1 VKTVEGGRSHVGL
14 FAEACFIWLE
24 RLPVAQE
31 VAHGGS
37 FTCFIRKTYRDTSNQ
52 NSRQEVLYKILR
64 DLLRIYPDNVSGAVA
79 STIDADSL
87 VTQQH

>member
-1 VKTVEGGRSHVGL
+1 MEGGRSHVGL

-37 FTCFIRKTYRDTSNQ
+37 FTCFIRKTYGKDARMIQDRRRFLGEASGSATHIWIDDQLKDSN
-52 NSRQEVLYKILR
+52 
-64 DLLRIYPDNVSGAVA
+64 A
-79 STIDADSL
+79 
-87 VTQQH
+87 